1 MTKVKGS
8 INLLL
13 FAFAICTF
21 SSCARFNPSSDD
33 NGKVKVFGVFAS
45 PKEEQFSGVIDAALR
60 SAADAGKIEYSF
72 IDRIG
77 YDGEFDAV
85 LSHICQKED
94 AAIVIGDGF
103 GNEEAIRSS
112 AANCPNKVFVFSQDG
127 PSIEP
132 NLHVFENRVNETA
145 YLAGMV
151 AGGSTKTNIVG
162 VVGAKPLAQANRM
175 ANAFIA
181 GARFV
186 NPNVTVKVSFN
197 GSYFDKSLAQD
208 AALEQIESGVDIIYA
223 LCLGVTDAV
232 GDKQV
237 KVINNLGGQTE
248 SEQPAALTSVIWNI
262 APTIDHLI
270 DQVANGIFTL
280 SDIKSFSLST
290 DRGASLA
297 RLDTKFITPDLAKKV
312 DEQLAIIRIGAL
324 NLEISDQKPADSISP

>member
-8 INLLL
+8 VNLLL

-21 SSCARFNPSSDD
+21 SSCASFNPSSDD

-94 AAIVIGDGF
+94 ATIVIGDGF
-103 GNEEAIRSS
+103 GNEEAVRRS

-127 PSIEP
+127 QSIEP

-162 VVGAKPLAQANRM
+162 VVGAKPIAQANRM

-181 GARFV
+181 GAKFI
-186 NPNVTVKVSFN
+186 NPNITVKVSFN

-208 AALEQIESGVDIIYA
+208 AALAQTESGVDVIYA
-223 LCLGVTDAV
+223 LCLGVTNAV
-232 GDKQV
+232 RDKQV

-248 SEQPAALTSVIWNI
+248 SEQRAALTSVVWNI

-280 SDIKSFSLST
+280 SEIKSFSLST

-297 RLDTKFITPDLAKKV
+297 RLDIKFATPDLAKKV
-312 DEQLAIIRIGAL
+312 TEQLAIIRSGAF
-324 NLEISDQKPADSISP
+324 NLEISDQKPADSILP